1 MVEENKYRYIFKVY
15 KDLLHSYFKKI
26 GPKNILEKKN
36 DRDIFQLEGDLYH
49 NSDYFNGGHEFKDN
63 IFDKIKN
70 HKNEISYD
78 TSFLLFKF
86 IIKSILDRIKGRNTR
101 INDYLNK
108 YLIDEDYN
116 ESFKVIRN
124 KLEEIFG
131 VYRFIFITNYIEY
144 ECTNILDL
152 EKIKIGRLDSL
163 KKYIPENIDYPYSA
177 TLAKLLSKGHY
188 IKRNN
193 FLKDYGKKT
202 FIEVEIEG
210 YHFLN
215 EKSDI
220 FNKCVYELKQIFSFL
235 HLLKDLYVLKK
246 LQPEIGDWNIKSKN
260 IEYNESMYI
269 YPYVINKKGKYLS
282 YIDHNISNIS
292 NLRQKIILNEKCIN
306 LLLREEG
313 IIDKFNKCVISKKY
327 GDLSDKYKRS
337 LDWFFKSQLENDFT
351 DEAIYLFISLESL
364 LSTNPDPFTS
374 FSNNLADNL
383 VLLSFPKNPEFRY
396 EHKQEFKKVYSLRN
410 KIMHHGHTI
419 STKDDL
425 KSIALLKYYSFLSI
439 YNYLNQIDKI
449 SKIGCKIGH
458 LNKYFDL
465 KKFE

>member
-1 MVEENKYRYIFKVY
+1 
-15 KDLLHSYFKKI
+15 
-26 GPKNILEKKN
+26 
-36 DRDIFQLEGDLYH
+36 
-49 NSDYFNGGHEFKDN
+49 
-63 IFDKIKN
+63 
-70 HKNEISYD
+70 
-78 TSFLLFKF
+78 
-86 IIKSILDRIKGRNTR
+86 
-101 INDYLNK
+101 
-108 YLIDEDYN
+108 
-116 ESFKVIRN
+116 
-124 KLEEIFG
+124 
-131 VYRFIFITNYIEY
+131 
-144 ECTNILDL
+144 
-152 EKIKIGRLDSL
+152 
-163 KKYIPENIDYPYSA
+163 
-177 TLAKLLSKGHY
+177 
-188 IKRNN
+188 
-193 FLKDYGKKT
+193 
-202 FIEVEIEG
+202 
-210 YHFLN
+210 
-215 EKSDI
+215 
-220 FNKCVYELKQIFSFL
+220 
-235 HLLKDLYVLKK
+235 LYVLKK

-364 LSTNPDPFTS
+364 LSTNQDPFTS
-374 FSNNLADNL
+374 FSNNLADNTI
-383 VLLSFPKNPEFRY
+383 LLSFPKNPELRY

-425 KSIALLKYYSFLSI
+425 KSIALLKFYFFSSI
-439 YNYLNQIDKI
+439 YSYLNKIDEI